1 MAESLPVLPVTWR
14 PRLARMVAYGVAV
27 AVLATMVIIAILLPR
42 TGSTA
47 FGVADRV
54 AFVGV
59 GGLVAGFLHI
69 LARPRLVADEYG
81 LTVVN
86 LFRSRRLS
94 WPEVVNVNMRTGDPW
109 VLLDLD
115 DGGTLA
121 VMAIQS
127 SDGARARRWV
137 AQLRAL
143 VDEQTRTEHN
153 D

>member
-27 AVLATMVIIAILLPR
+27 AVLSTMVIIAVLLPR

-47 FGVADRV
+47 FGVTDRV
-54 AFVGV
+54 AFAGVGV
-59 GGLVAGFLHI
+59 LVAGFLHV

-86 LFRSRRLS
+86 LFRSRRLT
-94 WPEVVNVNMRTGDPW
+94 WPEVVNVNLRSGDPW

-137 AQLRAL
+137 AELRAL